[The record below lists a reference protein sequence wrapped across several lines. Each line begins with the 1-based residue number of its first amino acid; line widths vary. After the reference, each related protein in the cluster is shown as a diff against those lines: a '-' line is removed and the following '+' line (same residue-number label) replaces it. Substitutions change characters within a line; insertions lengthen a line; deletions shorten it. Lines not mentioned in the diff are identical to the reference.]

1 VPARIDRTIK
11 KLEEQKRKEGRLPQI
26 LEFYQ
31 RLVEIQ
37 YRVGK
42 RTGVPNPR
50 FSDDEISARMEQ
62 GKPLVVFEGLAIDWP
77 LLRKTFR
84 EIAAVFA
91 EYPELLGTIP
101 EELTGP
107 TADQFIT
114 QESAKA
120 WFEGSKL
127 PDTTLT
133 TDDNEALFREIVHA
147 SLRPLLISYSA
158 ALIDLVKQEKWRR
171 SYCPI
176 CGGNPDFGF
185 LDTESGARWLV
196 CARCDAEWLFQRLQC
211 PYCGT
216 TDQKALAYFTDD
228 EGLYRLYVCDKCKRY
243 LKTIDM
249 RQAKSE
255 VLIPLERLY
264 TLDIDK
270 QAREQGYSPSD

>member
-127 PDTTLT
+127 PDTVVTI
-133 TDDNEALFREIVHA
+133 DDNEALFREIVHA
-147 SLRPLLISYSA
+147 SLRPFLISYSA
-158 ALIDLVKQEKWRR
+158 ALIDLVKQEEWRR
-171 SYCPI
+171 GYCPI

-196 CARCDAEWLFQRLQC
+196 CSRCDAEWLFQRLQC

-255 VLIPLERLY
+255 VLITLERLY